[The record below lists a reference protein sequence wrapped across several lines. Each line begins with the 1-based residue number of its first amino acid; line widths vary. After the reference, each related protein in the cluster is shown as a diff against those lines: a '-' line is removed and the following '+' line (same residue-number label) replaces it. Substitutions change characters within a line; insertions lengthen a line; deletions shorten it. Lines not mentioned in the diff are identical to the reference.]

1 MEKNDLRDKI
11 KKLKHDKKLLHNI
24 SVEFEKLKSEINI
37 HFEKFQKQIERK

>member
-11 KKLKHDKKLLHNI
+11 EKLKQDKKLQQNI
-24 SVEFEKLKSEINI
+24 NAEFQKLKSEIST